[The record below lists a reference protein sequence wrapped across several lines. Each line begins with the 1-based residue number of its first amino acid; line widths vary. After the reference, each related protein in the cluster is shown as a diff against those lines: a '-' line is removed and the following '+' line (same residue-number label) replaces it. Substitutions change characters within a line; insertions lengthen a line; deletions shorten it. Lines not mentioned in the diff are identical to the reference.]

1 MKVALSPTSV
11 RRVASCCLAGL
22 FFVLMMVLPVAGR
35 SSGVTAT
42 ASADPTSSTTKEEKA
57 AKKKAKADKKAS
69 KSASPTEAKTAK
81 PEESSDKKA
90 AKPVAKS
97 SKKAVK
103 LASQETEESTKP
115 AGKTGK
121 KAAKPTGKAGKK
133 LVSQEPE
140 EAARPA
146 GKAGKKAGRLAVPA
160 EDEAAAKPA
169 SKAGKK
175 SKKPTSQADRN
186 SAKDSSETEEE
197 AAKPA
202 AKVDK
207 KALKLAAKPGKKTKK
222 HVSRVSKAAQKA
234 QAARIKLAFQASAEL
249 RPMAQQ
255 LAALRTAAAYA
266 GVTQYAREHTGEAA
280 SAAYLALGHASLL
293 DKHYEAAAVDFR
305 QARQMGEELA
315 DYADFLG
322 ARANHEANNDA
333 SAEELL
339 HGFAGRYPDSIFVSQ
354 APELEASV
362 LLGMNDTA
370 GARQVL
376 AAASETDAASR
387 PGYLLAE
394 GEVLFA
400 LGETASAESIY
411 KQLLMAHPLSPE
423 AGIARAKLTT
433 MGATLTAEE
442 LRSLG
447 DAYYKAGR
455 YGDASE
461 QYRALIRQTN
471 RDEGSRNGFAVA
483 EAACDLKLKR
493 LTTAEATALAD
504 TPDENGARRLY
515 LLMELARNRNDLDE
529 QKRIVTEMESRFPQS
544 PWLAEALLS
553 SGNMYLLR
561 HEYAQATVYYGAL
574 ATSFP
579 SSKNASVAHWKA
591 GWLSYRQGL
600 YDDAARLFDE
610 QIKLYPGT
618 TEAASA
624 LYWRGRLYE
633 TQEHNPAR
641 AAANY
646 RTVVRA
652 YQHYFYAQ
660 MARKRLAAL
669 DATQTGEQKAA
680 LPVSTPQ
687 LDRFQ
692 APQVPVLME
701 NFPTDSPHL
710 AKAHLLANAGLN
722 DYIAQEIA
730 ADPDSSSWSAL
741 AEAQIYTSYGE
752 TFRALRSLKRALPY
766 SASAP
771 IQAIPLAYWRI
782 LYPQPWWATIK
793 AEAAR
798 NNVDPYLVASLI
810 RQESEFNPSAVSR
823 ANAYGLMQIL
833 PPEGRELARQ
843 EGMSQFET
851 FQLLDPATN
860 IRLGTRYL
868 RQTLD
873 KFGGVTEYAL
883 AAYNAGGSRVVDWQ
897 AAGPYQ
903 GIDEFVE
910 SIPFTETRGYVES
923 ILRNMEMYRAIDD
936 YASSQG
942 KAAGTSR

>member
-1 MKVALSPTSV
+1 MKVAFSPTSA
-11 RRVASCCLAGL
+11 RRVAACCLAGL
-22 FFVLMMVLPVAGR
+22 FLVSMMVLPVAGR
-35 SSGVTAT
+35 SSGSP
-42 ASADPTSSTTKEEKA
+42 SADPAASTTKGQKA
-57 AKKKAKADKKAS
+57 ARKSKKPAKADK
-69 KSASPTEAKTAK
+69 
-81 PEESSDKKA
+81 
-90 AKPVAKS
+90 
-97 SKKAVK
+97 
-103 LASQETEESTKP
+103 
-115 AGKTGK
+115 
-121 KAAKPTGKAGKK
+121 
-133 LVSQEPE
+133 

-146 GKAGKKAGRLAVPA
+146 SSADEKAVPSGG
-160 EDEAAAKPA
+160 KPA
-169 SKAGKK
+169 SRTRKK
-175 SKKPTSQADRN
+175 TARPVRQEA
-186 SAKDSSETEEE
+186 EE

-202 AKVDK
+202 VKTVKKANKHAVPAEEETAKPAGRAGKKAVKPATPAADDDAAARPAVQASK
-207 KALKLAAKPGKKTKK
+207 KALKSATQPGKKSKK
-222 HVSRVSKAAQKA
+222 RASHVSTAAQKA
-234 QAARIKLAFQASAEL
+234 EAGRIRRAFVASAEL

-255 LAALRTAAAYA
+255 LAALRTPSAYA
-266 GVTQYAREHTGEAA
+266 GVAQYAREHSGEAA
-280 SAAYLALGHASLL
+280 AAAYLALGHASLL
-293 DKHYEAAAVDFR
+293 DRHYAEAAAYFR
-305 QARQMGEELA
+305 QARQAGEELA

-322 ARANHEANNDA
+322 ARANHEADNDA
-333 SAEELL
+333 AAELL
-339 HGFAGRYPDSIFVSQ
+339 LRGFAQRYPESIFVSQ
-354 APELEASV
+354 APELEANV
-362 LLGMNDTA
+362 LLGMKDTA
-370 GARQVL
+370 SARQVL
-376 AAASETDAASR
+376 AAASETEAASR
-387 PGYLLAE
+387 PGYRLAE
-394 GEVLFA
+394 GQVLFT
-400 LGETASAESIY
+400 LGETAAAESIY
-411 KQLLMAHPLSPE
+411 KRLLLAHPLSAE
-423 AGIARAKLTT
+423 AGIARTKLAALGT
-433 MGATLTAEE
+433 ALTAAEM
-442 LRSLG
+442 RSLG

-455 YGDASE
+455 YGDASD
-461 QYRALIRQTN
+461 QYRALLRQTGTE
-471 RDEGSRNGFAVA
+471 DENRNGFAVA
-483 EAACDLKLKR
+483 AAACDLKLKR
-493 LTTAEATALAD
+493 LSTAEATALAD
-504 TPDENGARRLY
+504 TSDENGARRLY

-529 QKRIVTEMESRFPQS
+529 QKRIVTEMQTRFPRS
-544 PWLAEALLS
+544 PWLAEALFS

-561 HEYAQATVYYGAL
+561 REYAQAAEYYGAL
-574 ATSFP
+574 AKSFP

-600 YDDAARLFDE
+600 YADAARLFDE

-624 LYWRGRLYE
+624 LYWRARLYE
-633 TQEHNPAR
+633 VQENNPTR

-652 YQHYFYAQ
+652 YQHFFYAQ

-669 DATQTGEQKAA
+669 EAAQAGAQDVEQ
-680 LPVSTPQ
+680 PVSAPQ

-692 APQVPVLME
+692 APQVPLLME

-771 IQAIPLAYWRI
+771 IQAIPLVYWRI
-782 LYPQPWWATIK
+782 LYPRPWWETIK
-793 AEAAR
+793 AEAAK
-798 NNVDPYLVASLI
+798 NNVDPYLLASLI

-843 EGMSQFET
+843 EGLSHFET

-860 IRLGTRYL
+860 IRLGARYL

-873 KFGGVTEYAL
+873 KFGGVIEYAL
-883 AAYNAGGSRVVDWQ
+883 AAYNAGGSRVVDWK

-903 GIDEFVE
+903 GMDEFVE

-942 KAAGTSR
+942 KPAAGTSR